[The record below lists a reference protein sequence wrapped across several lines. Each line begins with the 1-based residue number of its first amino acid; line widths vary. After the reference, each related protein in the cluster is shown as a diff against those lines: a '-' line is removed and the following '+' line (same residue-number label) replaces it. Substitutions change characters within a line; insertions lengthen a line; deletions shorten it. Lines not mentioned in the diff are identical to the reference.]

1 MCGPRRKRKRKR
13 SKTFGEKYLA
23 RGAEDEQR
31 RKMKKIWRRK
41 IDGDTDNQNQQLTNW
56 VNNRARLNNQRQRIA
71 IPIESN
77 SHLRVNGRGQRT
89 NIIKLPNAWK
99 IILS

>member
-1 MCGPRRKRKRKR
+1 MFHNPQRTRGTEKEKEENIWRKMCGPRRKRKRKR

-41 IDGDTDNQNQQLTNW
+41 IDGDTDNQNQQSTNW
-56 VNNRARLNNQRQRIA
+56 VNI
-71 IPIESN
+71 
-77 SHLRVNGRGQRT
+77 GQD
-89 NIIKLPNAWK
+89 
-99 IILS
+99 